1 LDRLFGPATKSRCP
15 ARPLP
20 FGLLL
25 MESSASVH
33 TVFSPP
39 IAQKICAVIVTY
51 FPDLELSKRIE
62 RVVAQVPQA
71 VIVDNGSSPSCIEQL
86 NSIANTFS
94 VHLILNPCNMG
105 LASALNAGVRWAAT
119 CGFQWALTLDQD
131 TTVAPDMIETLTALV
146 DCYSDP
152 ERLAVVGSNYRDKVN
167 GALFR
172 EAVGTTNGFPGRE
185 MPSVLTSGSLVSID
199 VFQVLGG
206 FREDFFIDCVDH
218 EYCLHARALG
228 FHVVL
233 TAKPVMEHG
242 IGHLTGH
249 RLLWRRVNTSNHSP
263 ERRYFTIRNMLIL
276 TREYIRKEPRWILYS
291 LWGLTKSVI
300 LIWLFEKD
308 RIPKLKY
315 ILRGLVDGALGRTGS
330 FETVGSRIK

>member
-1 LDRLFGPATKSRCP
+1 
-15 ARPLP
+15 
-20 FGLLL
+20 
-25 MESSASVH
+25 MESSTSVP
-33 TVFSPP
+33 TVSSPP
-39 IAQKICAVIVTY
+39 IAKKICVVIVTY
-51 FPDLELSKRIE
+51 FPDSELFKRIE
-62 RVVAQVPQA
+62 RVVAQVPEA
-71 VIVDNGSSPSCIEQL
+71 VIVDNGSSASCIEEL
-86 NSIANTFS
+86 NRIADAFSI
-94 VHLILNPCNMG
+94 HLILNPCNLG
-105 LASALNAGVRWAAT
+105 LASALNTGVRWAASR
-119 CGFQWALTLDQD
+119 GFQWVLTLDQD
-131 TTVAPDMIETLTALV
+131 TTVAPEMIETLTALV
-146 DCYSDP
+146 DCYSAP

-172 EAVGTTNGFPGRE
+172 EPIGTTNGFPGRE

-199 VFQVLGG
+199 VFKVIGG

-233 TAKPVMEHG
+233 TSKPVMEHG

-276 TREYIRKEPRWILYS
+276 TREYIRKEPRWIIFS

-330 FETVGSRIK
+330 FEIVASRIK